1 MGNIYEL
8 SDRELFQLKAV
19 DPYLSDNWE
28 DLLFQILPKLD
39 RDNQQIIK
47 EDILEPR
54 GIYYDREQQH
64 FYAREAQTLAEI
76 LETTDIRSQELLL
89 LIDYML
95 EIIAPRKEPV
105 FANELADS
113 IESTLSQLKKIVL
126 DDTDKAQIRY
136 NVLKAFLYDVAK
148 WIDGVELIVDAGM
161 RKMSAQIAKVY
172 FKEVF
177 VRQQIQGWD
186 FRSWD
191 AMDIMHLD
199 DIPDWIKTAVKERK
213 CYLIE
218 TAQCWFLIGQAQTAE
233 HNPFSFRRFLHE
245 DDGDGIYPAFISHV
259 AIPIIM
265 LENPNAVKLFQ
276 RSIERIYTLDKTIS
290 GAVGKFVKEMKQ
302 FELNTLRPLLKEPL
316 VHDGSDIENVIAT
329 RMFQYEKQ
337 LTSAVLIKLPEI
349 IQNFIQTEDDKNYL
363 FYHLSTWIKQ
373 MVERIED
380 FRLQPITRFSIS
392 AKMMVLKLTCYQLLL
407 AKMQN
412 TLCDE
417 RLTEEQKT
425 HQLTEPLN
433 KLMVKLDDINDEYDE
448 INELQQTVLEFQD
461 IQENGGFFSRLFN
474 RQPDYSMQEL
484 QAEMEKLSENL
495 FMFLVRLEKQKRNLM
510 VYPEFEIYQDFNKE
524 FRHYAFANGV
534 MGVNRLPKLLRLP
547 EDRRLFNIKSVQEV
561 VYFDVI
567 RGFDRVVK

>member
-8 SDRELFQLKAV
+8 SDRELFQLKAI

-39 RDNQQIIK
+39 KDNQQIIK

-54 GIYYDREQQH
+54 GIYYDRVEQH
-64 FYAREAQTLAEI
+64 FYAKEAQTLAE
-76 LETTDIRSQELLL
+76 LLKTSNIRNQQLLV
-89 LIDYML
+89 LIEYML
-95 EIIAPRKEPV
+95 EIMTPTKEPV
-105 FANELADS
+105 LANELADS
-113 IESTLSQLKKIVL
+113 IESTLSQLKNIAL
-126 DDTDKAQIRY
+126 DDTDNAQIRY
-136 NVLKAFLYDVAK
+136 EVLKAFLYDVAK
-148 WIDGVELIVDAGM
+148 WIDNVDLVVNAGM

-199 DIPDWIKTAVKERK
+199 DIPDWVKTAVKDRK

-259 AIPIIM
+259 AIPIVM

-290 GAVGKFVKEMKQ
+290 GAVSKFVHEMKQ
-302 FELNTLRPLLKEPL
+302 FELDILRPLLKQSL
-316 VHDGSDIENVIAT
+316 VQDGSDIENVIYQ
-329 RMFQYEKQ
+329 RMFEYEKQ
-337 LTSAVLIKLPEI
+337 LTSAILIKLPEI
-349 IQNFIQTEDDKNYL
+349 IQDFIQTDDDRNYL

-373 MVERIED
+373 MVESIED
-380 FRLQPITRFSIS
+380 FRLQPITRFSVS
-392 AKMMVLKLTCYQLLL
+392 AKMMVLKLTTYQLLL
-407 AKMQN
+407 VKMQK

-417 RLTEEQKT
+417 RLSEEQKT
-425 HQLTEPLN
+425 FQLTEPLS

-448 INELQQTVLEFQD
+448 INELQQEVLEFEN
-461 IQENGGFFSRLFN
+461 IKENGGFFSRLFN
-474 RQPDYSMQEL
+474 RQPEYTMKEL
-484 QAEMEKLSENL
+484 QQEMEKLSENL
-495 FMFLVRLEKQKRNLM
+495 FMFLVRLEKQKRDLM
-510 VYPEFEIYQDFNKE
+510 VYPEFEIYQDFNKDY
-524 FRHYAFANGV
+524 RHYAFANGV

-547 EDRRLFNIKSVQEV
+547 EDRRLFSIKSVQKI

-567 RGFDRVVK
+567 RGFDRPVN